1 MKDNKAFSQM
11 VGQLSNDVEK
21 NRAAEAQRA
30 ARKATRKKILGAVSL
45 GIAGGLLGVG
55 YIYRAPISEASTKF
69 FKSDEPE
76 YKSILKLSET
86 GPADNSGTNDPALDP
101 NSRQAKIK
109 RAMQAAQEHT
119 ALANDVINYDPKA
132 KKP

>member
-1 MKDNKAFSQM
+1 MKDNKEFSQM
-11 VGQLSNDVEK
+11 VGHLSNAVEK
-21 NRAAEAQRA
+21 NRVIEARRA

-45 GIAGGLLGVG
+45 GLAGGLLGVA
-55 YIYRAPISEASTKF
+55 YYYRGPLNDASTKF

-76 YKSILKLSET
+76 YKSILKLSEAGT
-86 GPADNSGTNDPALDP
+86 GDKSVTNDPAIDP
-101 NSRQAKIK
+101 NSRKAKLI

-119 ALANDVINYDPKA
+119 AQADDVINYDPKT